1 MTRNAKGAK
10 NTAAHRLSGKQPL
23 EREAPDT
30 DVVRLWLSRDKAD
43 AKACL
48 SALEHLVRSKPR
60 YRRNDI
66 AGYRFLGASK
76 ARRCG
81 VDCLCMTFCL
91 ERRTKHSSWKR
102 PG

>member
-1 MTRNAKGAK
+1 MTRNPKGAK
-10 NTAAHRLSGKQPL
+10 HAAAHHLSGKQPL

-30 DVVRLWLSRDKAD
+30 DIVRLWLARDKAD

-48 SALEHLVRSKPR
+48 SALEQLVCSKPR

-81 VDCLCMTFCL
+81 VECLCMTFCL
-91 ERRTKHSSWKR
+91 ERRTRRSR
-102 PG
+102 PSAVR